1 MGAAANM
8 FDDDRRVSVP
18 RPEPEQDYPRRSAP
32 PKGKGMSLGSKS
44 KQSNDVL
51 KAIQAEDALAGL
63 SGPPP
68 ASASASRERRPQQN
82 SGSGA
87 R

>member
-1 MGAAANM
+1 M
-8 FDDDRRVSVP
+8 FDDDRKASIS
-18 RPEPEQDYPRRSAP
+18 RPEPEQDYPRRTAP
-32 PKGKGMSLGSKS
+32 PKGKGMSLGSKG

-68 ASASASRERRPQQN
+68 AAAASRERRPQQN